1 MNKVVGY
8 VRVSSEDQAQKDL
21 SIPAQ
26 VKAIE
31 RYAAE
36 QPDVQLLQI
45 FRDEGISAYAPADKR
60 HGFMAMIKFAKEN
73 SISHILVHKLDRF
86 SRNREESILF
96 KSLLKKQNVT
106 VKSLTESYDPDT
118 PSGFLFEGIIEVI
131 NQFYS
136 MNLAMETRK
145 GMAENAS
152 RGFCNGGV
160 APYGYDKMDV
170 PGIGDRVHK
179 KLTLG
184 DPVAV
189 ANGMSARDISTRT
202 KVHAVHFTSIRII
215 WRMRCCVP
223 SSTKS
228 PSPVGWMNWRS

>member
-118 PSGFLFEGIIEVI
+118 PSGFLLRYYRSHQPILFDESGDGDP
-131 NQFYS
+131 Q
-136 MNLAMETRK
+136 R
-145 GMAENAS
+145 
-152 RGFCNGGV
+152 NGGECI
-160 APYGYDKMDV
+160 AW
-170 PGIGDRVHK
+170 
-179 KLTLG
+179 LL
-184 DPVAV
+184 
-189 ANGMSARDISTRT
+189 
-202 KVHAVHFTSIRII
+202 
-215 WRMRCCVP
+215 
-223 SSTKS
+223 
-228 PSPVGWMNWRS
+228 